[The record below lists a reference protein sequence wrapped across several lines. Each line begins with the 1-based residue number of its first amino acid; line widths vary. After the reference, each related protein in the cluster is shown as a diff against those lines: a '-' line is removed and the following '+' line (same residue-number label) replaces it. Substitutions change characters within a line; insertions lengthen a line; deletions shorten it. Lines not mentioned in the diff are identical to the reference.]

1 MNFYTKNSVIF
12 LTGATGFTG
21 KVLLE
26 KILRSLPQV
35 KKIYLLVRCPTAK
48 TVQCRVEEE
57 IFSSPIFETIRA
69 QFENELEFRRLVM
82 SKIVPVH
89 GDLILEHLGLSE
101 SDLRMVQSD
110 TNVIFNCA
118 ADTSWDRGLKEAVN
132 LNCYGPLRMIKVA
145 QGMQHLSAF
154 VHLSTAFVNIHM
166 DGQVVGEKIY
176 PFRLGDTETVFDKIE
191 KMIERGEDFDSYEC
205 DVLRVF
211 ENTYIAS
218 KSLTES
224 LFHSRYKQW
233 QVPIVIVRPS
243 AIGGTLSEPVAGW
256 VEGMT
261 GLAACSVLCGLG
273 VIQEWAGKSYWQ
285 SANPPPRGRISTDIR
300 AHMYSIQDF
309 ESRFRQRFSEELV
322 LALKKN
328 EEDLR
333 RLLANAYRIPRL
345 YGKMYKYDCH
355 FSAAN
360 TLALDK
366 AAPAVLS
373 GNMSLGIDWP
383 EYLHK
388 GNMGIHK
395 HILKETVDRRVVVDY
410 TWESIQRQYK
420 PTESSVVSNG
430 SDDSPT
436 KSRL

>member
-1 MNFYTKNSVIF
+1 MGNYQTNAIDVIPVDW
-12 LTGATGFTG
+12 LCKTILMAATTADCTFERIPVFHSCTSSFA
-21 KVLLE
+21 
-26 KILRSLPQV
+26 RLP
-35 KKIYLLVRCPTAK
+35 I
-48 TVQCRVEEE
+48 
-57 IFSSPIFETIRA
+57 
-69 QFENELEFRRLVM
+69 
-82 SKIVPVH
+82 
-89 GDLILEHLGLSE
+89 
-101 SDLRMVQSD
+101 
-110 TNVIFNCA
+110 
-118 ADTSWDRGLKEAVN
+118 
-132 LNCYGPLRMIKVA
+132 
-145 QGMQHLSAF
+145 
-154 VHLSTAFVNIHM
+154 
-166 DGQVVGEKIY
+166 
-176 PFRLGDTETVFDKIE
+176 
-191 KMIERGEDFDSYEC
+191 
-205 DVLRVF
+205 DV
-211 ENTYIAS
+211 
-218 KSLTES
+218 
-224 LFHSRYKQW
+224 LFHSY
-233 QVPIVIVRPS
+233 
-243 AIGGTLSEPVAGW
+243 
-256 VEGMT
+256 
-261 GLAACSVLCGLG
+261 
-273 VIQEWAGKSYWQ
+273 GKYWQ

-366 AAPAVLS
+366 AAPAVLC
-373 GNMSLGIDWP
+373 GDMSLGIDWP

-420 PTESSVVSNG
+420 PTERSVVSNG

>member
-12 LTGATGFTG
+12 LNGATGFTG

-48 TVQCRVEEE
+48 TVQSRVEEE
-57 IFSSPIFETIRA
+57 IFSSPIFETLRA

-145 QGMQHLSAF
+145 QGMQYLSAF

-191 KMIERGEDFDSYEC
+191 KMMERGEDFDSYEC
-205 DVLRVF
+205 EVLRVF

-243 AIGGTLSEPVAGW
+243 AIGGALSEPVA
-256 VEGMT
+256 V
-261 GLAACSVLCGLG
+261 LAVGKPPTSREDLNRHSSPHVQHPGFRVSVPSK
-273 VIQEWAGKSYWQ
+273 V
-285 SANPPPRGRISTDIR
+285 
-300 AHMYSIQDF
+300 
-309 ESRFRQRFSEELV
+309 SEELV
-322 LALKKN
+322 LSLKKN

-366 AAPAVLS
+366 AAPAVLC
-373 GNMSLGIDWP
+373 GDMSLGIDWP

-395 HILKETVDRRVVVDY
+395 HILKETVDRRVIVDY

-420 PTESSVVSNG
+420 PTEKSVVSNG